1 MDFANNVANNV
12 AANVS
17 KNISSEDFPVIGSV
31 IMLVIFI
38 YAWVMD
44 ASERKEAFMDM
55 NDVEDDEQK
64 RKTPVVVESFYGGPP
79 PVQQMN
85 RAYAL

>member
-12 AANVS
+12 VTNVA

-79 PVQQMN
+79 PVKQMN

>member
-1 MDFANNVANNV
+1 MDFANNVAANV
-12 AANVS
+12 A